1 VVVDW
6 ATGSLSARLV
16 PTVTF
21 VVAAFLG
28 FSTGTSWGTMAILM
42 PIVIPLA
49 HELPLAA
56 GMSEAAD
63 NAILLASI
71 ASVLSGSVFGDHC
84 SPISDT
90 TIMSSLASG
99 ADHVDHVRTQI
110 PYALAAGVCAILV
123 GTLPAGFGVPPWL
136 TLPVGVVLLGV
147 LVRRMGRP
155 VPEPPSS

>member
-1 VVVDW
+1 
-6 ATGSLSARLV
+6 
-16 PTVTF
+16 
-21 VVAAFLG
+21 
-28 FSTGTSWGTMAILM
+28 MAILM

-56 GMSEAAD
+56 GLGTGASEA
-63 NAILLASI
+63 IFFASI

-110 PYALAAGVCAILV
+110 PYALLAGTTAVLL
-123 GTLPAGFGVPPWL
+123 GTLPAGWGMPPWL
-136 TLPVGVVLLGV
+136 SLPLGLVALWIAIRLL
-147 LVRRMGRP
+147 GRP
-155 VPEPPSS
+155 VPDGPSAGELDPDSPQAS